1 MSFSDIIGQ
10 ERSVSI
16 LRSALRGG
24 NVSHAYLFSGPEG
37 IGKRLVALNFAK
49 ALNCLSLNDDACGK
63 CIPCKKF
70 DNENF
75 PDFLRVEPVEG
86 SIKIELIRELRKKI
100 SFRPYEG
107 KFKVV
112 FIYKVEDMTSGAANS
127 FLKTLEEPTEAT
139 VFILVSHNFNLLLPT
154 IISRCQIIQFHLIP
168 LEIIKNKLINDFQIA
183 PENARLISSYS
194 QGSLGKALEMDVS
207 DVQEKRHEI
216 LAFLN
221 KISFKEIDLV
231 FKKSK
236 EWSNDSRR
244 VETILQTTLNLI
256 RDMAILKI
264 TGKEKFI
271 TNLDVKDKLMSLS
284 NSLNLKQ
291 LLELFNTVEETI
303 RYFKRN
309 INIQLLLD
317 LLFIKI
323 CNVLERRAYG
333 R

>member
-1 MSFSDIIGQ
+1 
-10 ERSVSI
+10 
-16 LRSALRGG
+16 
-24 NVSHAYLFSGPEG
+24 
-37 IGKRLVALNFAK
+37 
-49 ALNCLSLNDDACGK
+49 
-63 CIPCKKF
+63 
-70 DNENF
+70 
-75 PDFLRVEPVEG
+75 
-86 SIKIELIRELRKKI
+86 
-100 SFRPYEG
+100 
-107 KFKVV
+107 
-112 FIYKVEDMTSGAANS
+112 MTSGAANS

-183 PENARLISSYS
+183 PEKAHLMSSYS
-194 QGSLGKALEMDVS
+194 QGCLGKALEMDVS

-236 EWSNDSRR
+236 EWSSDSRK

-271 TNLDVKDKLMSLS
+271 TNLDIKDKLMSLT
-284 NSLNLKQ
+284 NALNLKQ
-291 LLELFNTVEETI
+291 LLDLFNTVEETI
-303 RYFKRN
+303 RYLKRN
-309 INIQLLLD
+309 INVQLLFD
-317 LLFIKI
+317 MLFIKI